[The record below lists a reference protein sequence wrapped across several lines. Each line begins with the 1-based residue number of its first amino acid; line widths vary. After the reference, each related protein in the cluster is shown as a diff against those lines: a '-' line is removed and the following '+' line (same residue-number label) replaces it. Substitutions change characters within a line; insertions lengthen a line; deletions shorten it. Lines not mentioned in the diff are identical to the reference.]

1 MPRRYVLLITSLAS
15 FLTPFMS
22 SAVNIALPAIGTRFS
37 AGAIGLGW
45 VATAYTLA
53 AAVLLVPLG
62 RVADLRGR
70 ELVFTIGIGI
80 DAVAS
85 LGCAFAP
92 GLGWLIALRAL
103 QGAGGAMIFGTATAM
118 LSAAYPPQKRGRVL
132 GINVAAVYSGL
143 SLGPLLGGVLTQH
156 LGWRGVFYSYVLLS
170 ATTLVLALVGLK
182 PRLQPR
188 PETRFDFPGSLIYA
202 AGLVSLMYGLPQ
214 LPALRGWILVIAGL
228 VALLGFVRWELTA
241 RNPVLDI
248 HLFRGNRAFGF
259 SNLAA
264 LINYSA
270 TAAIGFL
277 LSLYLQH
284 GRRLT
289 PETAGL
295 VLVAQPVMQALF
307 SPLAGRL
314 SDRVQPRVI
323 ASLGMAL
330 TVLGLTR
337 FALITFDAPFWSIV
351 LALALLGFAFALFS
365 SPNVNAIMGSVEQSS
380 YGVASGVL
388 ATMRLI
394 GQMLSMGISLMV
406 FSVFVGN
413 QQISADTY
421 HQFLPAT
428 RVAFAVFALLCLLGV
443 FASLARGHHREQ
455 VGTTV

>member
-1 MPRRYVLLITSLAS
+1 MRRYVLLITSLAG
-15 FLTPFMS
+15 FLTPFMG

-53 AAVLLVPLG
+53 AAVFLVPFG

-70 ELVFTIGIGI
+70 ELVFTFGIGI

-92 GLGWLIALRAL
+92 ALGWLIALRAL
-103 QGAGGAMIFGTATAM
+103 QGAGGAMIFGTGTAM
-118 LSAAYPPQKRGRVL
+118 LSAAYPPQERGRVL
-132 GINVAAVYSGL
+132 GINVASVYAGL

-170 ATTLVLALVGLK
+170 AATLVLALVGLK
-182 PRLQPR
+182 PKLKPR

-228 VALLGFVRWELTA
+228 IALVVFVRWELATS
-241 RNPVLDI
+241 NPVLDI
-248 HLFRGNRAFGF
+248 RLFRGNRVFTF
-259 SNLAA
+259 SNLSA
-264 LINYSA
+264 LINYCA

-284 GRRLT
+284 ARRLT
-289 PETAGL
+289 PQNAGL

-330 TVLGLTR
+330 TVVGLGRLA
-337 FALITFDAPFWSIV
+337 FITDHTPLWSIV
-351 LALALLGFAFALFS
+351 LVLALLGFAFALFS
-365 SPNVNAIMGSVEQSS
+365 SPNVNAIMGAVPQAS

-406 FSVFVGN
+406 FSVFAGN
-413 QQISADTY
+413 QQISPDTY
-421 HQFLPAT
+421 QRFLPAT
-428 RVAFAVFALLCLLGV
+428 RLAFAIFALLCLLGV
-443 FASLARGHHREQ
+443 FASLARGRQ
-455 VGTTV
+455 QAAA

>member
-1 MPRRYVLLITSLAS
+1 MPRRYVLLITSLAG
-15 FLTPFMS
+15 FLTPFMG

-53 AAVLLVPLG
+53 AAVFLVPFG

-70 ELVFTIGIGI
+70 ELVFTFGIGI

-92 GLGWLIALRAL
+92 ALGWLIALRAL
-103 QGAGGAMIFGTATAM
+103 QGAGGAMIFGTGTAM
-118 LSAAYPPQKRGRVL
+118 LSAAYPPQERGRVL
-132 GINVAAVYSGL
+132 GINVASVYAGL

-170 ATTLVLALVGLK
+170 AATLVLALVGLK
-182 PRLQPR
+182 PKLKPR
-188 PETRFDFPGSLIYA
+188 PETRFDFPGSFIYA

-214 LPALRGWILVIAGL
+214 LPALRGWLLVAAGL

-248 HLFRGNRAFGF
+248 RLFRGNRVFTF
-259 SNLAA
+259 SNLSA

-289 PETAGL
+289 PQIAGL

-314 SDRVQPRVI
+314 SDRVQPRI
-323 ASLGMAL
+323 LASLGMAL

-365 SPNVNAIMGSVEQSS
+365 SPNVNAIMGAVPPTS

-406 FSVFVGN
+406 FSVFAGN

-421 HQFLPAT
+421 HRFLPAT

-443 FASLARGHHREQ
+443 FASLARGRQ
-455 VGTTV
+455 QAAA